1 MQHQAQHAL
10 PSWRSREA
18 RKAIIHDDAD
28 TIFVRRH
35 ARRNRGETLWY
46 VSAIMKA
53 KVPGG
58 GEKKAASPYVKS
70 SQSKGIA
77 SLHLETSELAL
88 AVGEEEKSGGGRKM

>member
-1 MQHQAQHAL
+1 
-10 PSWRSREA
+10 
-18 RKAIIHDDAD
+18 
-28 TIFVRRH
+28 
-35 ARRNRGETLWY
+35 
-46 VSAIMKA
+46 MKA